1 MLLVLEAGKFSE
13 ISGTFLIKVSE
24 KLNQQFQFTDLI
36 KETNECDSWSHPRA
50 GAEEVKQKFEVS
62 VVEVNTEEV
71 AKELLLTFPTLV

>member
-13 ISGTFLIKVSE
+13 ISETFLIKASE
-24 KLNQQFQFTDLI
+24 TLNQQFTDLI
-36 KETNECDSWSHPRA
+36 KKANDRDSWSHSRA
-50 GAEEVKQKFEVS
+50 GAEEVKQEFEVS